1 MTKKIPSNVTGS
13 EKIVQMLIEKGA
25 NVNAVNEEGDSALTV
40 AVSKGRHILIN
51 RRGLTVENP
60 FN

>member
-13 EKIVQMLIEKGA
+13 EKILQMLIEKGA

-40 AVSKGRHILIN
+40 AVSKGRLILIN
-51 RRGLTVENP
+51 RGLTVENP

>member
-40 AVSKGRHILIN
+40 AVSKGRLILIN
-51 RRGLTVENP
+51 RGLTVENP